1 MELKRKI
8 YEKILSWKN
17 TSRGQTALLIEGA
30 RRIGKSTI
38 AEKFAKENYKSYVII
53 DFAIVSKKIKD
64 SFNENANKLDIL
76 FQDIFLEYN
85 VRLYNK

>member
-30 RRIGKSTI
+30 RRIGNPLLQKNLP
-38 AEKFAKENYKSYVII
+38 KRII
-53 DFAIVSKKIKD
+53 
-64 SFNENANKLDIL
+64 NLMLLLIL
-76 FQDIFLEYN
+76 LLSL
-85 VRLYNK
+85 RR